1 MATKAEIRDR
11 ALRKLGVLATG
22 QTPDAN
28 AASLATTAY
37 DEIHAELS
45 SLGLA
50 VWAATAD
57 CPEKLS
63 EHVANLIAYRLVND
77 FSVSSERY
85 QRIVADSSRSES
97 YIHRMINGEYIY
109 APVDYL
115 DY

>member
-22 QTPDAN
+22 QTADAN
-28 AASLATTAY
+28 AADLAGTAY
-37 DEIHAELS
+37 DEIHAELTE
-45 SLGLA
+45 LGLA
-50 VWAATAD
+50 IWPLTAE
-57 CPEKLS
+57 CPDRLS
-63 EHVANLIAYRLVND
+63 EHVANLVAYRLVND

-97 YIHRMINGEYIY
+97 YIHRMINGEYLY
-109 APVDYL
+109 KPVEYL